1 MLGTLVN
8 AATVTLGSILGLIL
22 GKNFS
27 ESLREKLLLVI
38 GLFTMYLAVTMM
50 LKAERG
56 IGLILGLLLGTLI
69 GHYLNL
75 ERRLED
81 LSSKLNKRIHRDS
94 KFVDGILIPFL
105 TFCIGPMT
113 LVGSLRDGMG
123 DPSIILTK
131 SIMDGFSSVAFAS
144 AFGVGVLLSAIP
156 LLIFQGSLSLIGM
169 FLGESLPQAVICDI
183 TGAGGVILLALAIRI
198 LGLRRVEV
206 SDMLPSL
213 LVVPL
218 LSSLV
223 QM

>member
-8 AATVTLGSILGLIL
+8 AATVTLGSTLGLIL
-22 GKNFS
+22 GRNFS

-38 GLFTMYLAVTMM
+38 GLFTLYLAVTMM
-50 LKAERG
+50 LKAEREVS
-56 IGLILGLLLGTLI
+56 LILGLLIGTLI

-75 ERRLED
+75 ERGLED
-81 LSSKLNKRIHRDS
+81 LVSKLNKRIHGDS
-94 KFVDGILIPFL
+94 KLVDGILIPFL

-123 DPSIILTK
+123 DPSIILAK
-131 SIMDGFSSVAFAS
+131 SVMDGFSSIAFAS
-144 AFGVGVLLSAIP
+144 AFGIGVLLSAIL
-156 LLIFQGSLSLIGM
+156 LLIFQGFLSLVGM
-169 FLGESLPQAVICDI
+169 FLGASLPQAVICDI

-213 LVVPL
+213 LIVPL
-218 LSSLV
+218 ISSLV